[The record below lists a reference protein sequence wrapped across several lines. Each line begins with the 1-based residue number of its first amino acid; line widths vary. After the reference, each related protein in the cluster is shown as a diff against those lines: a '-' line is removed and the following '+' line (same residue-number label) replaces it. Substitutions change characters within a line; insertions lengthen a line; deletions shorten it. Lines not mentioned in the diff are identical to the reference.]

1 MSQLTTQPGAPL
13 RGELRVPGDKSI
25 SHRALLFNGIAGGV
39 ARVEGLLESLDVQ
52 ATAGC
57 LRRMGVQIE
66 GGLISGEG
74 LREPDGPL
82 DCGNSGTSMRL
93 LCGVLAAQPFFAV
106 LDGDRHLRRR
116 PMKRVTLP
124 LGRMGARFDGRNQG
138 DLAPLAVRGGSLH
151 SLDMASPIASA
162 QVKSAMLLAQVL
174 GGEGTLRFTEPHRS
188 RDHSERMLRAMGAV
202 ILEEEDGTLVVE
214 GRQTLHPRDV
224 VVPGDISSAAFFLV
238 AASITPGSE
247 LLLRNVGL
255 NPTRSGVLDALR
267 AMGADITAVEEREAS
282 GEPVA
287 DLLVRHAALRGT
299 RIEGALIPRL
309 IDEVPVLAV
318 AAAFAEGETVVAD
331 AKELR
336 VKESDRIAATVAAL
350 RALGVDADE
359 RPDGLV
365 VQGGRP
371 SQGRVHSLGDH
382 RIAMAAL
389 VAGCAASGPVTA
401 TDCANVATSFPS
413 FMTLLRQARA

>member
-1 MSQLTTQPGAPL
+1 M
-13 RGELRVPGDKSI
+13 
-25 SHRALLFNGIAGGV
+25 
-39 ARVEGLLESLDVQ
+39 
-52 ATAGC
+52 
-57 LRRMGVQIE
+57 
-66 GGLISGEG
+66 
-74 LREPDGPL
+74 
-82 DCGNSGTSMRL
+82 
-93 LCGVLAAQPFFAV
+93 
-106 LDGDRHLRRR
+106 
-116 PMKRVTLP
+116 
-124 LGRMGARFDGRNQG
+124 
-138 DLAPLAVRGGSLH
+138 
-151 SLDMASPIASA
+151 
-162 QVKSAMLLAQVL
+162 
-174 GGEGTLRFTEPHRS
+174 
-188 RDHSERMLRAMGAV
+188 
-202 ILEEEDGTLVVE
+202 
-214 GRQTLHPRDV
+214 
-224 VVPGDISSAAFFLV
+224 

-336 VKESDRIAATVAAL
+336 VKESDRIAATVAGL